1 MLLSQGIAEL
11 GLTIP
16 QHVQDNMLSF
26 IELLQQWNRVYN
38 LTAITKTSAMIT
50 HHLLDSLSIAPYLQ
64 GQRILDVG
72 SGAGFPGIPLAMA
85 FPEKTFVLLDS
96 RGKKTRFLQQAVMQ
110 CKLTHVT
117 VVQVRMEQFT
127 TETCF
132 DVIIGRAVG
141 SMVEVVE
148 KTKHLLNQGGYWL
161 MMKGGYPTEEL
172 AHVTTPYVVH
182 PLLVPG
188 LNARRHVVVITP
200 S

>member
-1 MLLSQGIAEL
+1 MNISVDDIKKLREETRAGIADCRKALEEAGGDFAKAKEL
-11 GLTIP
+11 VKSWGL
-16 QHVQDNMLSF
+16 DKAAAKSD
-26 IELLQQWNRVYN
+26 RV
-38 LTAITKTSAMIT
+38 
-50 HHLLDSLSIAPYLQ
+50 
-64 GQRILDVG
+64 V
-72 SGAGFPGIPLAMA
+72 GAGLVENYVHGG
-85 FPEKTFVLLDS
+85 
-96 RGKKTRFLQQAVMQ
+96 GK
-110 CKLTHVT
+110 
-117 VVQVRMEQFT
+117 
-127 TETCF
+127 
-132 DVIIGRAVG
+132 VG